1 MVGRGNVLKNLFRTF
16 LGYNWYIN
24 DPFSEWQSGEKKQG
38 AQGYPQLFIYF
49 GYRRRKICAQGERKF
64 DWYLFQCFGHETC
77 IQRIYVLV
85 LKSIFNITIKSSI
98 ELSVVELSLASANVT
113 TIP

>member
-1 MVGRGNVLKNLFRTF
+1 MTHSR
-16 LGYNWYIN
+16 
-24 DPFSEWQSGEKKQG
+24 SGSQEKKNREPR
-38 AQGYPQLFIYF
+38 ATLSYLFILVK
-49 GYRRRKICAQGERKF
+49 RSKICAQGERKF

>member
-24 DPFSEWQSGEKKQG
+24 DPFSEWQSGEKKKQG
-38 AQGYPQLFIYF
+38 AQGYPIYLF
-49 GYRRRKICAQGERKF
+49 CAQGERKF